1 MPKHWTG
8 FAATLDEMR
17 PRPFAGFTPV
27 RTTRPECPDK
37 VLVCGK
43 LRYDFDGSNLFLLD
57 GPAPP
62 DGPEPS
68 HRVDENNTPWLR
80 TMRTDPVR
88 TPLGWS
94 KHIGR
99 PVFWLTD
106 RLVFPAEIVSWILW
120 RHRRTRAV
128 WRTADPKGGERIT
141 PATFWAGENTSEPPL
156 ACIMPFFPNTYPRWS
171 ELRHDTPGVEAVEVE
186 VSKQ

>member
-17 PRPFAGFTPV
+17 PCPFAGFTPV
-27 RTTRPECPDK
+27 PTPQPECPEK
-37 VLVCGK
+37 VLICGK
-43 LRYDFDGSNLFLLD
+43 LYYEFDGSNLFLLD
-57 GPAPP
+57 GPARP
-62 DGPEPS
+62 DGPDPLR
-68 HRVDENNTPWLR
+68 RVDENTTPWLR
-80 TMRTDPVR
+80 TARTDPVR

-106 RLVFPAEIVSWILW
+106 HLVFPAEIVSWILW

-128 WRTADPKGGERIT
+128 WGMAEPRENTRIT
-141 PATFWAGENTSEPPL
+141 PATVWNGDDTSAPPL
-156 ACIMPFFPNTYPRWS
+156 AYIMPFWPDTYPHWS
-171 ELRHDTPGVEAVEVE
+171 ELDHDTRGARPR
-186 VSKQ
+186 